1 MVLPI
6 YLYGQKVLR
15 KRATDVPKVTS
26 ELAKLADDMLE
37 TMYQSSGIGLAA
49 PQIGRSI
56 RLIVVDVAGEEE
68 EKHPYFLFNPVI
80 TERKGACTAEEGC
93 LSVPGVWADV
103 PVADG
108 PGANVPEVDVPG
120 EDAPVV
126 EWPMSDAPMRDAALS
141 GAAVARPESITVE
154 ALDKD
159 GKRQVLKNIDGLLAR
174 CIQHEIDHLDGVLFV
189 DKISA
194 TDRTLNEGKL
204 KKISKDAKTVP
215 A

>member
-15 KRATDVPKVTS
+15 KRATEVAKVTP

-37 TMYQSSGIGLAA
+37 TMYQSNGIGLAA
-49 PQIGRSI
+49 PQVGRSI
-56 RLIVVDVAGEEE
+56 RLIVADVAGEEE
-68 EKHPYFLFNPVI
+68 EKHPYFLFNPTV
-80 TERKGACTAEEGC
+80 TERKGGIAAEEGC

-103 PVADG
+103 
-108 PGANVPEVDVPG
+108 E
-120 EDAPVV
+120 
-126 EWPMSDAPMRDAALS
+126 
-141 GAAVARPESITVE
+141 RPESITVE
-154 ALDKD
+154 YMDKD
-159 GKRQVLKNIDGLLAR
+159 GKRQVLRGIDGLLAR

-204 KKISKDAKTVP
+204 KKISKESKTVP

>member
-15 KRATDVPKVTS
+15 KRATEVAKVTS
-26 ELAKLADDMLE
+26 ELAKLAEDMLE
-37 TMYQSSGIGLAA
+37 TMYESNGIGLAA

-68 EKHPYFLFNPVI
+68 EKHPYFLFNPTV
-80 TERKGACTAEEGC
+80 TERKGDVTAEEGC

-103 PVADG
+103 
-108 PGANVPEVDVPG
+108 E
-120 EDAPVV
+120 
-126 EWPMSDAPMRDAALS
+126 
-141 GAAVARPESITVE
+141 RPESITVE
-154 ALDKD
+154 YLDKE
-159 GKRQVLKNIDGLLAR
+159 GKRQVLKKIDGLLAR

-204 KKISKDAKTVP
+204 KKISKESKTVP

>member
-15 KRATDVPKVTS
+15 KRATDVSKVTP

-56 RLIVVDVAGEEE
+56 RLIVADVAGEEE

-80 TERKGACTAEEGC
+80 TERNGACTAEEGC

-103 PVADG
+103 
-108 PGANVPEVDVPG
+108 
-120 EDAPVV
+120 
-126 EWPMSDAPMRDAALS
+126 
-141 GAAVARPESITVE
+141 ARPESITVE
-154 ALDKD
+154 ALDKN

-189 DKISA
+189 DKISP

>member
-15 KRATDVPKVTS
+15 KRATDVAKVTP

-103 PVADG
+103 
-108 PGANVPEVDVPG
+108 
-120 EDAPVV
+120 
-126 EWPMSDAPMRDAALS
+126 
-141 GAAVARPESITVE
+141 ARPEAITVE
-154 ALDKD
+154 ALDKA

>member
-15 KRATDVPKVTS
+15 KRATEVAKVTP

-37 TMYQSSGIGLAA
+37 TMYQSNGIGLAA
-49 PQIGRSI
+49 PQVGRSI
-56 RLIVVDVAGEEE
+56 RLIVVDVSGEEE
-68 EKHPYFLFNPVI
+68 EKHPYFLFNPIVS
-80 TERKGACTAEEGC
+80 ERKGDIAAEEGC

-103 PVADG
+103 
-108 PGANVPEVDVPG
+108 E
-120 EDAPVV
+120 
-126 EWPMSDAPMRDAALS
+126 
-141 GAAVARPESITVE
+141 RPESITVE
-154 ALDKD
+154 YMDKD
-159 GKRQVLKNIDGLLAR
+159 GKRQVLKGIDGLLAR

-204 KKISKDAKTVP
+204 KKISKESKTVP

>member
-15 KRATDVPKVTS
+15 KRAAEVSEVTP

-37 TMYQSSGIGLAA
+37 TMYKSAGIGLAA
-49 PQIGRSI
+49 PQVGKGI
-56 RLIVVDVAGEEE
+56 RLIVVDVAGEDE
-68 EKHPYFLFNPVI
+68 EKRPYFLFNPVVSVK
-80 TERKGACTAEEGC
+80 KGACTAEEGC

-103 PVADG
+103 
-108 PGANVPEVDVPG
+108 E
-120 EDAPVV
+120 
-126 EWPMSDAPMRDAALS
+126 
-141 GAAVARPESITVE
+141 RPETITVE
-154 ALDKD
+154 ALDKQ
-159 GKRQVLKNIDGLLAR
+159 GKKIVLKDIDGLLAR

-189 DKISA
+189 DKISP

-204 KKISKDAKTVP
+204 KKLSKESKTVP